1 MSEELNPHL
10 RLLLGPGPSP
20 VHPRILKAMSTHVV
34 GHLDPDFLSVMDDCQ
49 VMLRDLFNT
58 ENQVTFPVSGTGSA
72 AMEAS
77 VCNII
82 EPGDKAVICV
92 NGVFGGRMSDVAAR
106 YGADVVTVEAPWG
119 QPIDPQDVK
128 AALDANPD
136 AVMVGLVHAETSTGV
151 LQPMEEI
158 GAMCREHGALLLL
171 DCVTSLGG
179 VPVELDKWG
188 VEVAYSGT
196 QKCLAC
202 PPGVA
207 PITFSE
213 RALGKVRE
221 RKSKV
226 TSWYFDVS
234 MVEKYWGNE
243 RVYHHTGPISMNY
256 AIREALRIIFDE
268 GLEARFARH
277 ALASKALQAGVEAL
291 EAGSG
296 HRHQERS
303 LVREV
308 AIRGG
313 ARHAEAAADLPHP
326 HTLSTQ
332 NGDLFPFPK
341 RQITARHRLQRDRR
355 HPTSLA
361 EPPRPHRWGHPHL
374 GSRVLTRQTPGDLF
388 PEPDPILTPRLRRT
402 TRRPHPTPHR
412 HNRLVPLHNTHHQ
425 PPSSPSVATTP

>member
-1 MSEELNPHL
+1 MSGELNPHL

-34 GHLDPDFLSVMDDCQ
+34 GHLDPDFLAVMDDCQ

-82 EPGDKAVICV
+82 EPGDKAIICV

-106 YGADVVTVEAPWG
+106 YGAEVVTVEAPWG
-119 QPIDPQDVK
+119 KPIDPQDVK

-136 AVMVGLVHAETSTGV
+136 AVMVGIVHAETSTGV

-188 VEVAYSGT
+188 VEIAYSGT

-234 MVEKYWGNE
+234 MVEKYWGND
-243 RVYHHTGPISMNY
+243 RVYHHTGPITMNY

-277 ALASKALQAGVEAL
+277 ALTSKALQAGVEAL
-291 EAGSG
+291 GMSMFA
-296 HRHQERS
+296 QE
-303 LVREV
+303 
-308 AIRGG
+308 G
-313 ARHAEAAADLPHP
+313 ARTPTLNTINLKEGMDDAAVRKSLLNDFNIEIGGGLGPVAGKIWRIGMMGHGATQANVVYLLSALEVIFSKLGYITKAGDGVGAASQVFADAA
-326 HTLSTQ
+326 S
-332 NGDLFPFPK
+332 
-341 RQITARHRLQRDRR
+341 
-355 HPTSLA
+355 
-361 EPPRPHRWGHPHL
+361 
-374 GSRVLTRQTPGDLF
+374 
-388 PEPDPILTPRLRRT
+388 
-402 TRRPHPTPHR
+402 
-412 HNRLVPLHNTHHQ
+412 
-425 PPSSPSVATTP
+425 

>member
-1 MSEELNPHL
+1 MTGELNPHL

-34 GHLDPDFLSVMDDCQ
+34 GHLDPDFLEVMDDCQ
-49 VMLRDLFNT
+49 QMLRALFNT

-77 VCNII
+77 VCNVV
-82 EPGDKAVICV
+82 EPGEKAIVCV

-106 YGADVVTVEAPWG
+106 YGAEVVRVEAPWG
-119 QPIDPQDVK
+119 RPIDPQDVK
-128 AALDANPD
+128 AALDAHPD

-151 LQPMEEI
+151 LQPVEEI
-158 GAMCREHGALLLL
+158 GEMCRAHGALLLL

-179 VPVELDKWG
+179 VPVKLDEWG
-188 VEVAYSGT
+188 VEVAYSGA

-234 MVEKYWGNE
+234 MVEKYWGDE

-256 AIREALRIIFDE
+256 AIREALRVIFEE
-268 GLEARFARH
+268 GLEARFRRH
-277 ALASKALQAGVEAL
+277 ALASRALRAGAEAL
-291 EAGSG
+291 GLSMFA
-296 HRHQERS
+296 
-303 LVREV
+303 RE
-308 AIRGG
+308 G
-313 ARHAEAAADLPHP
+313 ARAPTLNTVALREGMDDGAVRRRLLEDFNIEIGGGLGAVAGKIWRIGMMGHGATQANVVYLLSALEVIFSKLGYIERAGEGVGAASRAFADAA
-326 HTLSTQ
+326 S
-332 NGDLFPFPK
+332 
-341 RQITARHRLQRDRR
+341 
-355 HPTSLA
+355 
-361 EPPRPHRWGHPHL
+361 
-374 GSRVLTRQTPGDLF
+374 
-388 PEPDPILTPRLRRT
+388 
-402 TRRPHPTPHR
+402 
-412 HNRLVPLHNTHHQ
+412 
-425 PPSSPSVATTP
+425 